1 MGNYEIEKI
10 VREVFNDSG
19 SDELS
24 QLLIYYVTPGV
35 FKNAKREMLESL
47 LREKVNHINGNIRW
61 SIKLNDIELIPFGTE
76 EEKKLVN
83 FLIEEC
89 IFETEKYTNY
99 AVKLIKFGGGLFK
112 SMMSVGM
119 EGSSYYIMFRSL
131 KTAITEFFTAIYIY
145 KRTMH
150 EAEEIAQRIYKYC
163 YHESLGL

>member
-1 MGNYEIEKI
+1 MGRYEIEKI

-89 IFETEKYTNY
+89 IFE
-99 AVKLIKFGGGLFK
+99 IGC
-112 SMMSVGM
+112 S
-119 EGSSYYIMFRSL
+119 I
-131 KTAITEFFTAIYIY
+131 
-145 KRTMH
+145 
-150 EAEEIAQRIYKYC
+150 
-163 YHESLGL
+163 

>member
-1 MGNYEIEKI
+1 MRKVLLYLFNSKCDYKSSISWVHQIEH
-10 VREVFNDSG
+10 
-19 SDELS
+19 
-24 QLLIYYVTPGV
+24 P
-35 FKNAKREMLESL
+35 
-47 LREKVNHINGNIRW
+47 
-61 SIKLNDIELIPFGTE
+61 
-76 EEKKLVN
+76 
-83 FLIEEC
+83 
-89 IFETEKYTNY
+89 IFEIEKYTNY

-163 YHESLGL
+163 YLESLGL